1 MLDGS
6 VLSPV
11 IFLAAQFDTIA
22 WQDVCRGQM
31 GIIEVLVTPEKEL
44 NCARVLAWLLL
55 VLLWGKLLG
64 LVLQKR
70 LHFYRKG

>member
-1 MLDGS
+1 
-6 VLSPV
+6 
-11 IFLAAQFDTIA
+11 
-22 WQDVCRGQM
+22 M

-44 NCARVLAWLLL
+44 NCASVLAWLLL

-64 LVLQKR
+64 LVLRKF